1 MKFTYK
7 TAEEIAAMSAEEQNK
22 YLQDKNAHEA
32 NVRKEEI
39 EKALQPLKD
48 AQDTIKEDLSV
59 VKESLKGG
67 VTEMIKNQ
75 MYNVIK
81 ENHAKIVEAVK
92 EKKDFPEF
100 AFKVAAMH
108 MTNNGTVSNVSGLNF
123 PTSSFEVDNDIF
135 MIKVPENFILR
146 VIRNSQRA
154 KVPQTVIKTQQVPS
168 EGAVAVVAEGAVKPL
183 LQYKFQRTSTS
194 RKKYAGRIEWT
205 EEFEMDFEALL
216 DAIVDMFE
224 RDVITAWQDD
234 LIKIITTNATAY
246 VSSSLDGTLVS
257 PDNGLAI
264 VAAAQQVKAL
274 GYTPNFVLMNPVDID
289 AAVYTQD
296 ADGNFQLKPYIDA
309 SGNRIAGITVIP
321 SLKIDEG
328 TALVGDFSIYKEIHS
343 AFIIRRGQYGDQFI
357 ENEYTLVGEVFSVLN
372 AAPASYTGVVKINL
386 ATVKAALKKVVTP

>member
-59 VKESLKGG
+59 MKESLKGG
-67 VTEMIKNQ
+67 ATEIIKNQ

-123 PTSSFEVDNDIF
+123 PESTFEVDNDIF

-224 RDVITAWQDD
+224 RDVITVWQDD
-234 LIKIITTNATAY
+234 LINIITTNATAY

-343 AFIIRRGQYGDQFI
+343 AFIMRRGQYGDQFI

-372 AAPASYTGVVKINL
+372 AAPASYTGVININL
-386 ATVKAALKKVVTP
+386 ATVKAALKV

>member
-1 MKFTYK
+1 M
-7 TAEEIAAMSAEEQNK
+7 
-22 YLQDKNAHEA
+22 
-32 NVRKEEI
+32 
-39 EKALQPLKD
+39 
-48 AQDTIKEDLSV
+48 
-59 VKESLKGG
+59 KESLKGG

-108 MTNNGTVSNVSGLNF
+108 MTNNGTVSNISGLNF
-123 PTSSFEVDNDIF
+123 PASSFEVDNDIF

-234 LIKIITTNATAY
+234 LINIITTNATAY
-246 VSSSLDGTLVS
+246 VSSSLDGTLVY

-343 AFIIRRGQYGDQFI
+343 AFIMRRGQYGDQFI

-372 AAPASYTGVVKINL
+372 AAPASYTGVININL
-386 ATVKAALKKVVTP
+386 ATVKAALKV

>member
-59 VKESLKGG
+59 MKESLKGG

-108 MTNNGTVSNVSGLNF
+108 MTNNGTVSNISGLNF
-123 PTSSFEVDNDIF
+123 PESSFEVDNDIF

-234 LIKIITTNATAY
+234 LINIITTNATAY

-343 AFIIRRGQYGDQFI
+343 AFIMRRGQYGDQFI

-372 AAPASYTGVVKINL
+372 AAPASYTGVININL
-386 ATVKAALKKVVTP
+386 ATVKAALKVTP

>member
-59 VKESLKGG
+59 MKESLKGG
-67 VTEMIKNQ
+67 VTEIIKNQ

-123 PTSSFEVDNDIF
+123 PGSTFEVDNDIF

-246 VSSSLDGTLVS
+246 VSSSLDDTLVS

-343 AFIIRRGQYGDQFI
+343 AFIMRRGQYGDQFI

-372 AAPASYTGVVKINL
+372 AAPASYTGVININL
-386 ATVKAALKKVVTP
+386 ATVKAALKKV

>member
-59 VKESLKGG
+59 MKESLKGG

-123 PTSSFEVDNDIF
+123 PESSFEVDNDIF

-234 LIKIITTNATAY
+234 LINIITTNATAY
-246 VSSSLDGTLVS
+246 VSSSLDDTLVS

-343 AFIIRRGQYGDQFI
+343 AFIMRRGQYGDQFI

-372 AAPASYTGVVKINL
+372 AAPASYTGVIKINL
-386 ATVKAALKKVVTP
+386 ATVKAALKKV

>member
-59 VKESLKGG
+59 MKESLKGG

-246 VSSSLDGTLVS
+246 VSSSLDDTLVS

-343 AFIIRRGQYGDQFI
+343 AFIMRRGQYGDQFI

-386 ATVKAALKKVVTP
+386 ATVKAALKKD

>member
-1 MKFTYK
+1 
-7 TAEEIAAMSAEEQNK
+7 
-22 YLQDKNAHEA
+22 
-32 NVRKEEI
+32 
-39 EKALQPLKD
+39 
-48 AQDTIKEDLSV
+48 
-59 VKESLKGG
+59 
-67 VTEMIKNQ
+67 

-123 PTSSFEVDNDIF
+123 PASTFEVDNDIF

-246 VSSSLDGTLVS
+246 VSSSLDDTLVS

-343 AFIIRRGQYGDQFI
+343 AFIMRRGQYGDQFI

-372 AAPASYTGVVKINL
+372 AAPASYTGVININL
-386 ATVKAALKKVVTP
+386 ATVKAALKKV

>member
-59 VKESLKGG
+59 MKESLKGG

-123 PTSSFEVDNDIF
+123 PESTFEVDNDIF

-234 LIKIITTNATAY
+234 LINIITTNATAY
-246 VSSSLDGTLVS
+246 ISSSLDGTLVS

-343 AFIIRRGQYGDQFI
+343 AFIMRRGQYGDQFI

-372 AAPASYTGVVKINL
+372 AAPASYTGVININL
-386 ATVKAALKKVVTP
+386 ATVKAALKKV

>member
-59 VKESLKGG
+59 MKESLKGG

-100 AFKVAAMH
+100 AFNVAAMH

-123 PTSSFEVDNDIF
+123 PASTFEVDNDIF

-234 LIKIITTNATAY
+234 LINIITTNATAY

-264 VAAAQQVKAL
+264 VAAAQKVKAL

-343 AFIIRRGQYGDQFI
+343 AFIMRRGQYGDQFI

-372 AAPASYTGVVKINL
+372 AAPASYTGIININL
-386 ATVKAALKKVVTP
+386 ATVKAALKVAP

>member
-48 AQDTIKEDLSV
+48 AQVTIKEDLSV
-59 VKESLKGG
+59 MKESLKGG

-108 MTNNGTVSNVSGLNF
+108 MTNNGTVSNVAGLNF
-123 PTSSFEVDNDIF
+123 PESTFEVDNDIF

-234 LIKIITTNATAY
+234 LINIITTNATAY

-372 AAPASYTGVVKINL
+372 AAPASYTGVININL
-386 ATVKAALKKVVTP
+386 ATVKAALKV